1 MEKLYWRSAESNSPI
16 VILVSKG
23 LDKEEQASLLHD
35 VNVFCKELRPIEE
48 VCYVEH
54 TFNEQL
60 IPLCRRY
67 NLLGIPVRKEY
78 GGRAA
83 DSLTYARALARIGME
98 GTGIRTFFSG
108 HTSIGQVP
116 IQSWGNEEQRKRYL
130 PPSTKGEKILAFGL
144 TEPEAGSNP
153 LEMKMT
159 YHEEAGNYVLNGV
172 KYLISNAGIAHAIVT
187 FAYPKSGGRVSAF
200 IVDTDKEGILKQ
212 DLTTKLGMPTANT
225 ALFELHDYPVPKE
238 NMLGKEGD
246 GFKIA
251 MSTLMSGRLSVA
263 AGCVGVIAD
272 CLNEM
277 VRYSKER
284 SQHGKPIAKHQLIQ
298 EHIAMVR
305 TELDAAMCLVYK
317 SARAK
322 NAYDA
327 DPTNAKV
334 RAHADRL
341 IAEGKFYASNAA
353 WDAAD
358 RAVQVF
364 GGRGFSYLF
373 RPGRHLMDVRV
384 CRLYEGTDEIMKL
397 KIASAVLGKEYEAY
411 R

>member
-1 MEKLYWRSAESNSPI
+1 M
-16 VILVSKG
+16 
-23 LDKEEQASLLHD
+23 DKEEQASLLRD
-35 VNVFCKELRPIEE
+35 VAEFCKELRPVEE
-48 VCYVEH
+48 VCYIEH

-60 IPLCRRY
+60 IPLCRKY
-67 NLLGIPVRKEY
+67 NLLGIPIRKEY
-78 GGRAA
+78 GGRGA
-83 DSLTYARALARIGME
+83 DSVTYTRALDRIGME

-116 IQSWGNEEQRKRYL
+116 IQTWGNEEQRNHYL

-159 YHEEAGNYVLNGV
+159 YQEEAGHYVLNGV

-187 FAYPKSGGRVSAF
+187 FAYPKAGGRVSAF
-200 IVDTDKEGILKQ
+200 IVDTDKEGILRQ

-225 ALFELHDYPVPKE
+225 ALFELNDYPVPKQ
-238 NMLGKEGD
+238 NLLGKEGD

-263 AGCVGVIAD
+263 AGCLGVIAD
-272 CLNEM
+272 CLNEI
-277 VRYSKER
+277 VRFSKER

-305 TELDAAMCLVYK
+305 TELDAARCLVYK

-327 DPTNAKV
+327 DPTNANV
-334 RAHADRL
+334 RAYADRL

>member
-1 MEKLYWRSAESNSPI
+1 M
-16 VILVSKG
+16 
-23 LDKEEQASLLHD
+23 DKEEQTALLHD
-35 VNVFCKELRPIEE
+35 VTDFCKELRPVEE

-60 IPLCRRY
+60 IPLCRKY
-67 NLLGIPVRKEY
+67 NLLGIPIRKEY
-78 GGRAA
+78 GGRGA
-83 DSLTYARALARIGME
+83 DSVTYARALDRIGME

-116 IQSWGNEEQRKRYL
+116 IQMWGNEEQRNRYL
-130 PPSTKGEKILAFGL
+130 PPSTKGDKILAFGL

-159 YHEEAGNYVLNGV
+159 YREEAGHYVLNGV

-187 FAYPKSGGRVSAF
+187 FAYPEAGGRVSAF
-200 IVDTDKEGILKQ
+200 IVDTDKEGILRQ

-225 ALFELHDYPVPKE
+225 ALFELVDYPVPKQ
-238 NMLGKEGD
+238 NLLGKGGD

-263 AGCVGVIAD
+263 AGCLGVIAD
-272 CLNEM
+272 CLNEI

-305 TELDAAMCLVYK
+305 TELDAARCLVYK

-327 DPTNAKV
+327 DPTNANV
-334 RAHADRL
+334 RAYADRL

-373 RPGRHLMDVRV
+373 RPGRHLLDVRV

-397 KIASAVLGKEYEAY
+397 KIASAVLGKEYESY

>member
-1 MEKLYWRSAESNSPI
+1 
-16 VILVSKG
+16 
-23 LDKEEQASLLHD
+23 LLRD
-35 VNVFCKELRPIEE
+35 VQRFCQELRPIED

-54 TFNEQL
+54 RFNDEL
-60 IPLCRRY
+60 IPLCRKY

-78 GGRAA
+78 GGRGA
-83 DSLTYARALARIGME
+83 DAVTYTRALERIGME

-116 IQSWGNEEQRKRYL
+116 IQIWGNEDQRKQYL
-130 PPSTKGEKILAFGL
+130 PASTKGEKILAFGL

-159 YHEEAGNYVLNGV
+159 YEEKGDVYLLNGV

-187 FAYPKSGGRVSAF
+187 FAYPKGGCRISAF
-200 IVDTDKEGILKQ
+200 IVDTDKEGIMKQ
-212 DLTTKLGMPTANT
+212 ELTTKLGMPTSNT
-225 ALFELHDYPVPKE
+225 ALFELNDYPVPKA
-238 NMLGKEGD
+238 NLLGREGD

-263 AGCVGVIAD
+263 AGCLGVIAD
-272 CLNEM
+272 CLQE
-277 VRYSKER
+277 VLRYSKER
-284 SQHGKPIAKHQLIQ
+284 SQHGKPIAKHQLVQ
-298 EHIAMVR
+298 EHIALIQ
-305 TELDAAMCLVYK
+305 TQLDAARALVYRA
-317 SARAK
+317 ARAK
-322 NAYDA
+322 DRYDK
-327 DPTNAKV
+327 DPTNP
-334 RAHADRL
+334 RAREYADRL

-373 RPGRHLMDVRV
+373 RPGRHLQDVRV

>member
-1 MEKLYWRSAESNSPI
+1 MTNGIPVNLNLNKSERESF
-16 VILVSKG
+16 
-23 LDKEEQASLLHD
+23 LHD
-35 VNVFCKELRPIEE
+35 VDEFCRELRPIEE
-48 VCYVEH
+48 LCYVEH
-54 TFNEQL
+54 NFNDQL
-60 IPLCRRY
+60 IPLCKKY
-67 NLLGIPVRKEY
+67 GLLGIPIREEY
-78 GGRAA
+78 GGRGA
-83 DSLTYARALARIGME
+83 DSVTYTRALDRIGME

-116 IQSWGNEEQRKRYL
+116 IQMWGNEEQRKNYL
-130 PPSTKGEKILAFGL
+130 PPSTRGEKILAFGL

-153 LEMKMT
+153 LEMQMT
-159 YHEEAGNYVLNGV
+159 YEMKGDQFLLNGV

-212 DLTTKLGMPTANT
+212 DLTTKLGMPTTNT
-225 ALFELHDYPVPKE
+225 ALFELHDYPVPKK
-238 NMLGKEGD
+238 NLLGKEGD

-263 AGCVGVIAD
+263 AGCLGVIAD
-272 CLNEM
+272 CLNEA

-284 SQHGKPIAKHQLIQ
+284 SQHGKLIAKHQLIQ
-298 EHIAMVR
+298 EHIAMIKI
-305 TELDAAMCLVYK
+305 ELDAARCLVY
-317 SARAK
+317 RAAHWK
-322 NAYDA
+322 RKYDE
-327 DPTNAKV
+327 DPTNV
-334 RAHADRL
+334 RVREIADRL

-364 GGRGFSYLF
+364 GGRGYSYLF
-373 RPGRHLMDVRV
+373 RPGRHLQDVRV

>member
-1 MEKLYWRSAESNSPI
+1 M
-16 VILVSKG
+16 
-23 LDKEEQASLLHD
+23 DKSERTQLLHD
-35 VNVFCKELRPIEE
+35 VEEFCKELRPIEE

-54 TFNEQL
+54 IFNDQL
-60 IPLCRRY
+60 IPLCKKY
-67 NLLGIPVRKEY
+67 GLLGIPVRKEY
-78 GGRAA
+78 GGRGA
-83 DSLTYARALARIGME
+83 DSVTYTRALDRIGME

-116 IQSWGNEEQRKRYL
+116 IQTWGNEDQRRRYL
-130 PPSTKGEKILAFGL
+130 PASTRGEKILAFGL

-159 YHEEAGNYVLNGV
+159 YEKNADGYVLNGV

-187 FAYPKSGGRVSAF
+187 FAYPKGGGRVSAF
-200 IVDTDKEGILKQ
+200 IIDTDKEGIMRQ

-225 ALFELHDYPVPKE
+225 ALFELQDYPVPKG
-238 NMLGKEGD
+238 NLLGAEGD

-251 MSTLMSGRLSVA
+251 MSTLMSGRMSVA
-263 AGCVGVIAD
+263 AGCLGVIAD
-272 CLNEM
+272 CLNEV

-284 SQHGKPIAKHQLIQ
+284 HQHGKPIGKHQLVQ
-298 EHIAMVR
+298 EHIAMIQ
-305 TELDAAMCLVYK
+305 TELDAARCLVYRA
-317 SARAK
+317 ARAK
-322 NAYDA
+322 NEYDQY
-327 DPTNAKV
+327 PNNTKV
-334 RAHADRL
+334 REHADRL

-373 RPGRHLMDVRV
+373 RPGRHMLDVRV

>member
-1 MEKLYWRSAESNSPI
+1 MNE
-16 VILVSKG
+16 
-23 LDKEEQASLLHD
+23 LDKPERENLLQD
-35 VNVFCKELRPIEE
+35 VNEFCKELRPVEE

-54 TFNEQL
+54 KFNDQL
-60 IPLCRRY
+60 IPLAKKY

-78 GGRAA
+78 GGREA
-83 DSLTYARALARIGME
+83 DSVTYTRALDRIGME

-116 IQSWGNEEQRKRYL
+116 IQTWGNDEQRKRYL
-130 PPSTKGEKILAFGL
+130 PPSTRGEKILAFGL

-153 LEMKMT
+153 IEMKMT
-159 YHEEAGNYVLNGV
+159 YEEKSDHYILNGI

-187 FAYPKSGGRVSAF
+187 FAYPKAGGRISAF
-200 IVDTDKEGILKQ
+200 IVDTDQEGILKQ

-225 ALFELHDYPVPKE
+225 ALFELHDYRVPKE
-238 NMLGKEGD
+238 NMLGKAGD

-263 AGCVGVIAD
+263 AGCLGSIAD
-272 CLNEM
+272 CLREV

-284 SQHGKPIAKHQLIQ
+284 SQHGKPIAKHQLVQ
-298 EHIAMVR
+298 EHIAMIM
-305 TELDAAMCLVYK
+305 TELDAARCLVYK
-317 SARAK
+317 AARAK
-322 NAYDA
+322 SVYDA

-334 RAHADRL
+334 RDYADRL
-341 IAEGKFYASNAA
+341 IAEGKFYAANAA

-364 GGRGFSYLF
+364 GGRGYSYLF
-373 RPGRHLMDVRV
+373 RPGRHLLDVRV